1 MSGIPQGAMHKGFRA
16 IIYYCREDPRVYI
29 YKHPRWKWVGV
40 TLNFAH
46 PVAFVIVLL
55 SVVSCL
61 CFVLPGV
68 LMQNVVW
75 IFSGLVVWSL
85 LLCRYY
91 FRHAEADFQC
101 YADIDSGAESE

>member
-55 SVVSCL
+55 SFVSLL

-68 LMQNVVW
+68 LMQNTVW
-75 IFSGLVVWSL
+75 IYSGLAVWSL

-91 FRHAEADFQC
+91 FRNAERDFQR
-101 YADIDSGAESE
+101 YANTGSEIKSN